1 MGNAQACCS
10 VDSGIQQPG
19 SPWSIE
25 QERAEQDT
33 LLEASPPP
41 CDGTLTVNVVSCTNL
56 ARLSTNKAG
65 GKAPDTY
72 VRLHLGSANQ
82 STQQTAVVER
92 SCSPSFDE
100 SFEFRL
106 AGGSSHAASTLFVAA
121 VVKGRLGVRASNDIL
136 GEAELSLRDVF
147 RGRWSERVG
156 GEWELRDDFTRGV
169 AQQQRAVSAG
179 QGGLGAVELQLR
191 FRPDVPAGLG
201 LKLMP
206 RSARP
211 TAILPS
217 RDGKA
222 VQSRHRSSATLDMQ
236 IIPPPADGWLRV
248 HVRKCTGLLPTH
260 GETTDSFASLS
271 VGGGESVQTSVQ
283 HRTLS
288 PRFDQHF
295 EFFLDKGAPPGSC
308 VLLLKLKSVTD
319 DFLGELELQPCKE
332 FAQSSWKHRVKR
344 EFALTDRLNRAPPRE
359 KKKRASEP
367 CPCGTVALTLT
378 FEPLLASG
386 EAGEAWQGTTPA
398 KWRSGYVRPDP
409 EARLQA
415 EAVRAGRLPPSHVH

>member
-82 STQQTAVVER
+82 ITQQTAVVER

-156 GEWELRDDFTRGV
+156 GEWEL
-169 AQQQRAVSAG
+169 
-179 QGGLGAVELQLR
+179 
-191 FRPDVPAGLG
+191 
-201 LKLMP
+201 
-206 RSARP
+206 
-211 TAILPS
+211 
-217 RDGKA
+217 
-222 VQSRHRSSATLDMQ
+222 
-236 IIPPPADGWLRV
+236 
-248 HVRKCTGLLPTH
+248 
-260 GETTDSFASLS
+260 
-271 VGGGESVQTSVQ
+271 
-283 HRTLS
+283 
-288 PRFDQHF
+288 
-295 EFFLDKGAPPGSC
+295 
-308 VLLLKLKSVTD
+308 
-319 DFLGELELQPCKE
+319 
-332 FAQSSWKHRVKR
+332 
-344 EFALTDRLNRAPPRE
+344 
-359 KKKRASEP
+359 
-367 CPCGTVALTLT
+367 
-378 FEPLLASG
+378 
-386 EAGEAWQGTTPA
+386 
-398 KWRSGYVRPDP
+398 
-409 EARLQA
+409 
-415 EAVRAGRLPPSHVH
+415 

>member
-10 VDSGIQQPG
+10 VDSGIEHPV
-19 SPWSIE
+19 WSNE
-25 QERAEQDT
+25 QQDT

-41 CDGTLTVNVVSCTNL
+41 CDGTLIINVVSCTNL

-65 GKAPDTY
+65 GRAPDTY

-82 STQQTAVVER
+82 ITQQTAVVER

-100 SFEFRL
+100 SFGFRL
-106 AGGSSHAASTLFVAA
+106 AGGSSHAASTLFVAV

-136 GEAELSLRDVF
+136 GEAQISLRDVF

-156 GEWELRDDFTRGV
+156 GEWELRDDCSRGV
-169 AQQQRAVSAG
+169 AQQQRTGSST
-179 QGGLGAVELQLR
+179 QGGLGTVELQLR

-206 RSARP
+206 RPARP
-211 TAILPS
+211 TAILPP

-222 VQSRHRSSATLDMQ
+222 VQSRHRSSAILDMKM
-236 IIPPPADGWLRV
+236 IPPPTDGYLRV
-248 HVRKCTGLLPTH
+248 HIRECTGLLPTH

-288 PRFDQHF
+288 PRFDQEF

-308 VLLLKLKSVTD
+308 VLLIKIRSVAE

-332 FAQSSWKHRVKR
+332 FAQSNWKQRVKR
-344 EFALTDRLNRAPPRE
+344 EFALTDKLNRAPSRE
-359 KKKRASEP
+359 KKKRGSQP
-367 CPCGTVALTLT
+367 CPCGTIALTLS

-386 EAGEAWQGTTPA
+386 EPAWQGTTPA

-409 EARLQA
+409 EARLVA
-415 EAVRAGRLPPSHVH
+415 EAVRAGRLPPTHVH